1 MGRDSGDAGRRGRS
15 ELTVIFDATALLL
28 LVAPKAATPKDSKG
42 NPIKYAK
49 QRIDGEVDTLGR
61 AKTKIIIP
69 TPALSEALVRA
80 GQAAATEYVRLISKS
95 ARFRIES
102 FDERAALELALMTK
116 QAIDKGQKRSG
127 SDQTWAKVKFDRQII
142 AIAKVNKA
150 AVIYTDDK
158 NLRAFAYANGLRAVS
173 VAELPVPQKHAQM
186 DMLEPKDDEDPS
198 PA

>member
-1 MGRDSGDAGRRGRS
+1 
-15 ELTVIFDATALLL
+15 

-42 NPIKYAK
+42 NAIKYAK
-49 QRIDGEVDTLGR
+49 QRIDGEVDSLGR
-61 AKTKIIIP
+61 ARIKIIIP

-102 FDERAALELALMTK
+102 FDERAALELALLTK
-116 QAIDKGQKRSG
+116 NAIDKGQKKSG
-127 SDQTWAKVKFDRQII
+127 SDQTWAKIKFDRQIV

-158 NLRAFAYANGLRAVS
+158 NLRSFAFANGLRAVGL
-173 VAELPVPQKHAQM
+173 AELQVPTKHAQL
-186 DMLEPKDDEDPS
+186 DMLEPKDDEEHP